1 MAAPAASFRRSTGAP
16 QSRKTHIAPV
26 SGALAPSQ
34 GTVVGRD
41 LGEPTGFAMRQSD
54 GSNAPPRLPADSV
67 RFNEPGR
74 TAGLKLAWNNGTQVG
89 RNLHGGARAVIA
101 PR

>member
-1 MAAPAASFRRSTGAP
+1 
-16 QSRKTHIAPV
+16 
-26 SGALAPSQ
+26 
-34 GTVVGRD
+34 
-41 LGEPTGFAMRQSD
+41 MRQSD